1 MLADA
6 ERAEVWEREPQ
17 QLADEFHK
25 WAKWIRQKESGNP
38 WYGYRLNVDASEAE
52 ETLPE
57 LRSFVE
63 SLKYFC
69 IDRTGPPS
77 ITPSHF
83 DGYIADLDRAAQFR
97 QYRIMR
103 DENGKEVLDKDGNPK
118 VVQVLFTEERLEFLN
133 KRLPESMLTAIE
145 ASELSVRK
153 WASRSGNS
161 GNRTEADR
169 SSVDAKLSVRPAGGA
184 ANEQK
189 RVPESAQE
197 PTPPILNRLDRDFQ
211 LEYHESEKWG
221 TIKRNGK
228 KVDLPKVLK
237 AVFSL
242 LRQNYPATLTVDAAA
257 ERLRGQFD
265 SDIPGVVKRLR
276 NELDEVGITISEAPY
291 VVREKKF

>member
-1 MLADA
+1 VGD
-6 ERAEVWEREPQ
+6 EPQ

-52 ETLPE
+52 ERLPE
-57 LRSFVE
+57 LRSFVAA
-63 SLKYFC
+63 LRYFC

-97 QYRIMR
+97 RYRILR
-103 DENGKEVLDKDGNPK
+103 DENGAEVPDKDGNPK

-145 ASELSVRK
+145 ASEISVRK
-153 WASRSGNS
+153 WAFRSCSSGN
-161 GNRTEADR
+161 GTETDR
-169 SSVDAKLSVRPAGGA
+169 SSVDAKLSGRPADGEST
-184 ANEQK
+184 EQK
-189 RVPESAQE
+189 PAPERVQKA
-197 PTPPILNRLDRDFQ
+197 TPPIVNRLDLDFQ
-211 LEYHESEKWG
+211 LKYDESEKRG
-221 TIKRNGK
+221 TIERNGK

-237 AVFSL
+237 DVFTL
-242 LRQNYPATLTVDAAA
+242 LRQNYPTTLAAETIA

-265 SDIPGVVKRLR
+265 SHIPGVVKRLR
-276 NELDEVGITISEAPY
+276 NELAEIGLTISKAPY
-291 VVREKKF
+291 VVREKKI